1 MAVIY
6 GEQYVDE
13 KYSKAIEPNLYTDTV
28 LIPGVTYTDKWQ
40 EGPAGGIYVH
50 KLTTDAVAVG
60 TPGSDFN
67 DEAADDDLIPIILN
81 NNFQKS
87 RKIYGVQSASVAF
100 NAGEEYLADALSA
113 VRQGRQYSALACMA
127 YEGTTYGDT
136 TAVTKDNVVSYL
148 TGMREAVKKAHG
160 KANFALVSTDVYAK
174 LLQIVGIQSY
184 ADEAVRS
191 GELLKRFGLNIIEC
205 NSFDTT
211 QAKFYDNGG
220 TKRTVN
226 LKQVDIIVGA
236 SDEFA
241 CIDNFN
247 MYRLIDSENFAG
259 SKAQVEINS
268 GFHVMA
274 SSCIQV
280 KKNAISA

>member
-60 TPGSDFN
+60 TPGTDFS